1 MPTTEFSFRDLTKC
15 LGKKYK
21 PEEIRNR
28 ISMMGVDMERIDDEK
43 IVMEIFP
50 NRPDML
56 GVEGFARALR
66 GVLELEAGLAPY
78 KVSDSGYKL
87 FVDKASVKDVR
98 PYISAA
104 VIKGVTITDDMLIAL
119 MNIQEKL
126 HITHGRN
133 RRKVAIGIHDMARL
147 TPPLGYKAV
156 APESF
161 SFVPL
166 DMTEKMNLR
175 EILERHP
182 KGKAYAGILKDEK
195 KYPLVLDSK
204 EAVLSMPPVINGELT
219 RVSEKT
225 KDLLIEITGT
235 DRKAV
240 DQALSIVVTSILD
253 RCGKVFFVEI
263 LEK

>member
-21 PEEIRNR
+21 PEEIRDQ

-56 GVEGFARALR
+56 GVEGFARALK
-66 GVLELEAGLAPY
+66 GVMELERGLAPY
-78 KVSDSGYKL
+78 KVSDSEYKL
-87 FVDKASVKDVR
+87 FVDRASVKDVR
-98 PYISAA
+98 PYIAAA
-104 VIKGVTITDDMLIAL
+104 VIKGVTITEDMLIAL

-133 RRKVAIGIHDMARL
+133 RRKVAIGVHDMAKL
-147 TPPLGYKAV
+147 TPPFGYRAA
-156 APESF
+156 APESV

-166 DMTEKMNLR
+166 DMTEKMTLR
-175 EILERHP
+175 QILEGHP
-182 KGKAYAGILKDEK
+182 KGKAYAGILKDAK

-204 EAVLSMPPVINGELT
+204 ENVLSMPPIINGELT
-219 RVSEKT
+219 RVNEKT
-225 KDLLIEITGT
+225 KDLFIDITGT

-240 DQALSIVVTSILD
+240 DQALSIIVTSILD
-253 RCGKVFFVEI
+253 RCGKAYYVEI
-263 LEK
+263 VEK